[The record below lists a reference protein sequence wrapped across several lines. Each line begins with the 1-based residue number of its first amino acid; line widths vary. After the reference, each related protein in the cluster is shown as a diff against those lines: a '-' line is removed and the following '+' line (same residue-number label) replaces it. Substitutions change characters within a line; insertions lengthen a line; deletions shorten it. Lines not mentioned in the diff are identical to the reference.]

1 MDERLIPPKDLDV
14 TTGESHVPAGEGKNR
29 VFGIETRGID
39 YIPDVERD
47 SGPLKLF
54 WAFLGPQ
61 FSLGTYIF
69 GGAMVAAGLSWWA
82 CVAAIFVGV
91 GIGSTAVSFLALIG
105 PRTGTNSTVSSGAFF
120 GVRGRYLGT
129 CLAQFGDLGFNV
141 FTLWPAA
148 LATMVAMHRL
158 AGTSSGTLS
167 LVIWMAVI
175 GVVCCAISVL
185 GNATLI
191 VAYKWTAIVSV
202 VALAIY
208 VIMVAGHF
216 RTSFPHAHYLFGTF
230 WPTWLFA
237 LSVGIVNPI
246 SYGVVINDY
255 ARRIPGTTSPR
266 GLYGALFTA
275 VFGGNALAYLFG
287 AFTVFCFTTY
297 NTTFPTALSDVSP
310 FWFLV
315 PIVILAVVGNA
326 IGGGINIYNA
336 SLDLHTV
343 LWRISRFWNAM
354 LVTVVSLVTTY
365 LCVVVWNVTG
375 FLSTF
380 TDVISAALAPW
391 LAIMIIG
398 HFRNHGRYRVLDLH
412 AYTTGERSAE
422 DRGAYWY
429 KDGFQIKTLIVWAVS
444 TVVALLFSSST
455 DFVGVF
461 SSHLDKID
469 LSFLSGFIVG
479 GVLYLIFA
487 PPVVGVA
494 GSVAPAAQNAG
505 SE

>member
-1 MDERLIPPKDLDV
+1 
-14 TTGESHVPAGEGKNR
+14 
-29 VFGIETRGID
+29 
-39 YIPDVERD
+39 
-47 SGPLKLF
+47 
-54 WAFLGPQ
+54 
-61 FSLGTYIF
+61 
-69 GGAMVAAGLSWWA
+69 MVGMRRRHLRRCWHRKRS
-82 CVAAIFVGV
+82 
-91 GIGSTAVSFLALIG
+91 
-105 PRTGTNSTVSSGAFF
+105 GTNSTVSSGAFF

-129 CLAQFGDLGFNV
+129 FLAQFGDLGFNV

-148 LATMVAMHRL
+148 LATMVAVHRL
-158 AGTSSGTLS
+158 AGTSSDTLS
-167 LVIWMAVI
+167 LCIWMAVI
-175 GVVCCAISVL
+175 GILCCAISVL
-185 GNATLI
+185 GHATLI
-191 VAYKWTAIVSV
+191 VAYKWSAIVSV
-202 VALAIY
+202 VMLAIY
-208 VIMVAGHF
+208 VGLTASHF
-216 RTSFPHAHYLFGTF
+216 HVSFPHAHYLFGTF

-255 ARRIPGTTSPR
+255 ARRIPGTTSPKK
-266 GLYGALFTA
+266 LYGALFTA

-287 AFTVFCFTTY
+287 AFTVFCYKTY
-297 NTTFPTALSDVSP
+297 NTTFPSALSNVSP

-315 PIVILAVVGNA
+315 PLIILAVVGNA

-343 LWRISRFWNAM
+343 LWRISRFYNAI
-354 LVTVVSLVTTY
+354 LVTLVSFVTTY

-412 AYTTGERSAE
+412 AYTTGEKTAK

-429 KDGFQIKTLIVWAVS
+429 SDGFQIRTLIIWAVA
-444 TVVALLFSSST
+444 TVIALLFSSST

-461 SSHLDKID
+461 SAHLDKID
-469 LSFLSGFIVG
+469 LSFLTGFISG
-479 GVLYLIFA
+479 AILYLIFA
-487 PPVVGVA
+487 PPRVQATPVA
-494 GSVAPAAQNAG
+494 GIAEQAVSD
-505 SE
+505 

>member
-1 MDERLIPPKDLDV
+1 MDDTTTPPADLDV
-14 TTGESHVPAGEGKNR
+14 TTGESHVPVGEGRNQ
-29 VFGIETRGID
+29 FGVIETRGVD
-39 YIPDVERD
+39 YIPDRERNAKPR
-47 SGPLKLF
+47 SLF

-91 GIGSTAVSFLALIG
+91 GIGSVAVSFLALIG

-120 GVRGRYLGT
+120 GIRGRYLGT
-129 CLAQFGDLGFNV
+129 FLAQFGDLGFNV

-148 LATMVAMHRL
+148 LATMVAVHRL

-167 LVIWMAVI
+167 LCIWMAVI
-175 GVVCCAISVL
+175 GILCCAISVL
-185 GNATLI
+185 GHATLV
-191 VAYKWTAIVSV
+191 VAYKWSAIVSV
-202 VALAIY
+202 VLLAIY
-208 VIMVAGHF
+208 VCLVGSHF
-216 RTSFPHAHYLFGTF
+216 RTSFPHATYLFGTF

-255 ARRIPGTTSPR
+255 ARRIPGTTPPR
-266 GLYGALFTA
+266 KLYGSLFSA

-287 AFTVFCFTTY
+287 AFTVFCYKTY
-297 NTTFPTALSDVSP
+297 NTTFPTALADASP
-310 FWFLV
+310 LWFLV
-315 PIVILAVVGNA
+315 PLVILAVVGNA

-343 LWRISRFWNAM
+343 LWRISRFSNAI
-354 LVTVVSLVTTY
+354 LVTLVSFVVTY

-412 AYTTGERSAE
+412 AYTLRGAPAAQ
-422 DRGAYWY
+422 RGAYWY
-429 KDGFQIKTLIVWAVS
+429 TGGFQIRAVAVWVVA
-444 TVVALLFSSST
+444 TVIALLFSSST
-455 DFVGVF
+455 DFVGAF
-461 SSHLDKID
+461 SAHLDKID
-469 LSFLSGFIVG
+469 LSFLSGFITG

-487 PPVVGVA
+487 PAPVGAAVPAVA
-494 GSVAPAAQNAG
+494 AEQTPVPD
-505 SE
+505 

>member
-1 MDERLIPPKDLDV
+1 MEDNMMPPADLDV
-14 TTGESHVPAGEGKNR
+14 TTGESHVPVGQGRNE
-29 VFGIETRGID
+29 VFEVETRGVD
-39 YIPDVERD
+39 YIPESERNARPI
-47 SGPLKLF
+47 SLF

-91 GIGSTAVSFLALIG
+91 GIGSVAVSFLALIG

-129 CLAQFGDLGFNV
+129 FLAQFGDLGFNV

-148 LATMVAMHRL
+148 LATMVAVHRL

-167 LVIWMAVI
+167 LCIWMAVI
-175 GVVCCAISVL
+175 GILCCALSVL
-185 GNATLI
+185 GHATL
-191 VAYKWTAIVSV
+191 VLAYKWSAIVSV
-202 VALAIY
+202 IMLAIY
-208 VIMVAGHF
+208 VGLTASHF
-216 RTSFPHAHYLFGTF
+216 RTSFPHATYLFGTF

-255 ARRIPGTTSPR
+255 ARRIPGRTPPKQ
-266 GLYGALFTA
+266 LYWSLFTA

-287 AFTVFCFTTY
+287 AFTVFCYKTY
-297 NTTFPTALSDVSP
+297 NTTFPSALADVSP

-315 PIVILAVVGNA
+315 PLIILAVVGNA

-343 LWRISRFWNAM
+343 LWKISRFNNAI
-354 LVTVVSLVTTY
+354 LVTLVSFGTTY

-412 AYTTGERSAE
+412 AYTTRERTTA
-422 DRGAYWY
+422 DRGVYWY
-429 KDGFQIKTLIVWAVS
+429 TDGFEIKTLIIWAIA
-444 TVVALLFSSST
+444 TVIALLFSSST

-461 SSHLDKID
+461 SAHLDKID
-469 LSFLSGFIVG
+469 LSFLTGFLSGGI
-479 GVLYLIFA
+479 LYLIF
-487 PPVVGVA
+487 PPPRAGVT
-494 GSVAPAAQNAG
+494 SPAKVETAV
-505 SE
+505 SD